1 MSAALN
7 DNTVFDYND
16 LIRLFDGGETVRNHQ
31 RGTVFLQL
39 IQRGLNRTFRFG
51 IQRGRSFIKDQNRAV
66 AQ

>member
-31 RGTVFLQL
+31 RGTVFCSSS
-39 IQRGLNRTFRFG
+39 N
-51 IQRGRSFIKDQNRAV
+51 A
-66 AQ
+66 A